1 MIIDGLRLHRDAV
14 PALAKN
20 ANAGFALSVNGV
32 IALADAGDAKASG
45 TSSRNSC
52 SVVQVVAKHTGISTR
67 GITFTLTDDTISR
80 VAYAKHAMIILAMR
94 RHRDAII
101 TFASQLTHVAPPLA
115 DRY

>member
-52 SVVQVVAKHTGISTR
+52 SVVQVVEVDPDCETAG
-67 GITFTLTDDTISR
+67 
-80 VAYAKHAMIILAMR
+80 AAC
-94 RHRDAII
+94 
-101 TFASQLTHVAPPLA
+101 
-115 DRY
+115 